1 MRRGS
6 KGFAGC
12 LAEATLFNRWG
23 SSWTMADSP
32 ELNIDRVAELA
43 RIALTPAEKAE
54 FSAQLGE
61 VLKHVDQLKQLDVTN
76 VEPSAHAFAVENVWA
91 DDVAQAGL
99 PVTEALRNAP
109 AQRDHMV
116 AVPKVVE

>member
-1 MRRGS
+1 MS
-6 KGFAGC
+6 
-12 LAEATLFNRWG
+12 ET
-23 SSWTMADSP
+23 P

-54 FSAQLGE
+54 YSAQLGE
-61 VLKHVDQLKQLDVTN
+61 VLKHIEQLKQVDVSG

-99 PVTEALRNAP
+99 TAEAALQNAP
-109 AQRDHMV
+109 AQRDNMI